1 METRFDL
8 AIGSEVAMV
17 RTVTQ
22 RLEEAM
28 QLHGFSSEET
38 LDTQLAVEE
47 AITNVIVHG
56 YGRPGETILVSS
68 RIRNDRAEVCITDT
82 APRFDPLS
90 VADPDTGEGI
100 DDREIGGLGVFLIRR
115 VMDEVSYRY
124 EEGKNILVLAKLKRS
139 SSLVHS

>member
-8 AIGSEVAMV
+8 AIESEVAMV
-17 RTVTQ
+17 RAVTD

-28 QLHGFSSEET
+28 QLHGFSSEEI

-56 YGRPGETILVSS
+56 YGRPGESILVSS
-68 RIRNDRAEVCITDT
+68 RIRSDRAEVCITDT

-90 VADPDTGEGI
+90 VADPDIGEGI

-124 EEGKNILVLAKLKRS
+124 EGGKNVLVLTKVRRS
-139 SSLVHS
+139 